1 MISGELHELFRKDVG
16 DTVAPYLW
24 SEEEAYAYMND
35 AYVQFVR
42 LTFGVSDV
50 TSDVTQISV
59 TAGEKYSELDP
70 RILKIRK
77 ATLLSNNRPVKIR
90 NAGDGDEQPGDLAP
104 GHVHSMIIGEQ
115 DDLCRWAQVPVTD
128 DTVALS
134 VYRLPLN
141 EITSD
146 NDNFTD
152 VRPHHHLHL
161 MKWMKHLAYAKQDA
175 ETFDKSK
182 SDQCKQE
189 FEIYCAGAWRE
200 MERQR
205 SKVRTV
211 KYGGL

>member
-1 MISGELHELFRKDVG
+1 MNAGELHELFRHDVG

-50 TSDVTQISV
+50 TSDVTQITV

-77 ATLLSNNRPVKIR
+77 ATLVSNDHPVTIV
-90 NAGDGDEQPGDLAP
+90 NIGDDERHANGM
-104 GHVHSMIIGEQ
+104 VIGEQ
-115 DDLCRWAQVPVTD
+115 DNLCRWTQVPVAD
-128 DTVALS
+128 DIVALS

-141 EITSD
+141 EIKTDSD
-146 NDNFTD
+146 TFSD
-152 VRPHHHLHL
+152 VRQHHHLHL
-161 MKWMKHLAYAKQDA
+161 IKWMKHLAYAKQDA
-175 ETFDKSK
+175 ETFNKAK
-182 SDQCKQE
+182 SDQCKQD
-189 FEIYCAGAWRE
+189 FEIYCGGAWRE

-205 SKVRTV
+205 SKVRVVT
-211 KYGGL
+211 YGGL